1 MNRTSPLGRFLN
13 YNQLSRCGMAFAFLA
28 LASSANAQSGSENAA
43 FFSYLGQGNSAVV
56 NGNGGQGQDVA
67 DNACVPT
74 ATANGLS
81 YLQAYRQSIGKPAP
95 LSFTPTYTSVNNLIS
110 DMHTTAGG
118 TGIADAANGL
128 VTYLGAGGS
137 NPSPTVVV
145 SGQYSAD
152 TPANWLTGGFGAN
165 TNFVEETPTAQF
177 LADHLNAHDAVEFT
191 LQWGFL
197 EDGAFSVG
205 QGAHEVTLVS
215 IDMDAGLISFID
227 PWGNG
232 DSHADS
238 SAVMVNATVQ
248 LLDGY
253 LVVTYPIDWVGP
265 DDNTGSTIYVGAN
278 VGQTGRILD
287 DMVQSVVPE
296 VSTLYLSGSLG
307 VILIVVSIRRSRRE
321 VL

>member
-1 MNRTSPLGRFLN
+1 MNRTSPLGRLSTHR
-13 YNQLSRCGMAFAFLA
+13 QLSRCEMVMTFLA
-28 LASSANAQSGSENAA
+28 LTVNAHAQSGSENGAL
-43 FFSYLGQGNSAVV
+43 FSYLGQGNTAVI

-95 LSFTPTYTSVNNLIS
+95 LSFTPSYTSVNNMITA
-110 DMHTTAGG
+110 MQTTSGG

-128 VTYLGAGGS
+128 VTYLGPGGN

-152 TPANWLTGGFGAN
+152 TPANWLAGGFGAN
-165 TNFVEETPTAQF
+165 TNFTEATPTAQF

-191 LQWGFL
+191 LQWGSLTDNEF
-197 EDGAFSVG
+197 AVG

-215 IDMDAGLISFID
+215 INMDAGLISFID

-232 DSHADS
+232 NDHADG
-238 SAVMVNATVQ
+238 SAVLVNASVQ

-253 LVVTYPIDWVGP
+253 LVVSYPVDWVGP
-265 DDNTGSTIYVGAN
+265 DDNTGATTFVGIN

-296 VSTLYLSGSLG
+296 ISALHLCGFVAVIMVGVSFRPH
-307 VILIVVSIRRSRRE
+307 RRALR
-321 VL
+321 

>member
-1 MNRTSPLGRFLN
+1 MNRTSPLGRLSIFD
-13 YNQLSRCGMAFAFLA
+13 QLSRCGMAFALLA
-28 LASSANAQSGSENAA
+28 LASSAKAQSGSENAA
-43 FFSYLGQGNSAVV
+43 FFSYLGQGNTAVI

-95 LSFTPTYTSVNNLIS
+95 LSFTPSYTSVNNLIS
-110 DMHTTAGG
+110 DMQTTSGG

-152 TPANWLTGGFGAN
+152 TPANWLAGGFNAN
-165 TNFVEETPTAQF
+165 TNFEEATPTAQF

-197 EDGAFSVG
+197 TDGAFSVG

-215 IDMDAGLISFID
+215 IDMNAGLISFID

-232 DSHADS
+232 INHADG
-238 SAVMVNATVQ
+238 SAVTVTATVQ
-248 LLDGY
+248 DLDGY

-265 DDNTGSTIYVGAN
+265 DDNTGATTAVGIN

-296 VSTLYLSGSLG
+296 VSTLYLSGAL
-307 VILIVVSIRRSRRE
+307 VMIVVAFSVRRNRLA
-321 VL
+321 VN